1 MAKPSTL
8 EKHLRNQ
15 YLPIFQKMMGMSTAQ
30 AKRTFNDLFAK
41 VTEEARKED
50 TLNLPPDL
58 GDRLLEKQAEDKKV
72 RELLAKKR
80 HEGVRDEDI
89 RWWWNMHDLERRMI
103 SKVDEVFIYAL
114 FLKFTKEDGLTY
126 EEANKKVWEIR
137 PMFGN
142 PEDTGYGK
150 GKDRPLPDELRQRV
164 NAYITKR
171 ARKDPE
177 GLKRE
182 VEKCSSFN
190 AFARKE
196 VKAGR
201 L

>member
-1 MAKPSTL
+1 MAKTSAL
-8 EKHLRNQ
+8 EKHLRDQ
-15 YLPIFQKMMGMSTAQ
+15 YLPIFQKMMGMSLGR
-30 AKRTFNDLFAK
+30 AKRTFKDLYKK
-41 VTEEARKED
+41 VTEEAKKED

-58 GDRLLEKQAEDKKV
+58 GDRLLKRESEDKKV
-72 RELLAKKR
+72 RELLVKKSG
-80 HEGVRDEDI
+80 EGVRDEDI

-114 FLKFTKEDGLTY
+114 FLKFTKEDGLTP

-142 PEDTGYGK
+142 PTDTSYAK

-164 NAYITKR
+164 NAYMTKR

-190 AFARKE
+190 AFIRKE
-196 VKAGR
+196 IQAGR